1 MISADLQI
9 KTDKLAADLIEQCSM
24 PERDLEC
31 INGIIQHVRAVST
44 PLEPARS
51 QYLNHDWRLVFA
63 TDNDA
68 ISAVGTGLHTLP
80 LTRMQVK
87 YLYMALVFLVAHAG
101 EYLRVETI
109 VCKLHSSPLS
119 RGLPSR
125 LTSGTWRAQL

>member
-1 MISADLQI
+1 MSADLQI
-9 KTDKLAADLIEQCSM
+9 KTDKLAEDLVEQCSM

-31 INGIIQHVRAVST
+31 INGIIQHVKAVST
-44 PLEPARS
+44 PLKPARS

-87 YLYMALVFLVAHAG
+87 YLYVLLMFLVAYAG
-101 EYLRVETI
+101 EYLGVETA
-109 VCKLHSSPLS
+109 VYTLHSPPSA
-119 RGLPSR
+119 RGHPSR
-125 LTSGTWRAQL
+125 LSFGTWRALT